1 LNLVRNLLGIPDW
14 SDQTR
19 TLLSLFFAKIY
30 DDWNRTDCAEI
41 KKLELRLGIR
51 LKSLD
56 VLGTLIEASSTLS
69 QTFHIDLPHSVYLA
83 DGVDPYH
90 LVPPGIAGTL
100 PTIIT
105 PNVQL
110 ETSSTSQLQTTPY
123 PKPNSPSPKF
133 MFLLKLL
140 HRPGSRMTEAFSSKN
155 LPSGVSLKINRFPCK
170 PENGTLFKDITS
182 QLMMNHGVEVEI
194 EESSVSRVKS
204 SHFAVAIERWIV
216 WSRQDIV
223 ATCKTISKE
232 KALGSITS
240 SVAPSS
246 GAATDVIETSSV
258 VKIDLFEPFSR
269 SRIFDIPVR
278 GANCLHHEAFDLRV
292 FLETR
297 STPFSTGRFPLDD
310 WRCPMCSA
318 QCTPEKL
325 VKDGFLVEV
334 REHLQASNQLNTRSI
349 IVDHSG
355 NWQRVTEDP
364 VHAVVLDL
372 ES

>member
-1 LNLVRNLLGIPDW
+1 MNLVRNLLEIPDW

-19 TLLSLFFAKIY
+19 TFLSIFFAKIY
-30 DDWNRTDCAEI
+30 DDWDKTDCAEI
-41 KKLELRLGIR
+41 KKLEFQLGIR

-56 VLGTLIEASSTLS
+56 VLGTLREASSTLS
-69 QTFHIDLPHSVYLA
+69 QMFPIDLPHSVYLA

-90 LVPPGIAGTL
+90 LVPPGMAGTL

-110 ETSSTSQLQTTPY
+110 ETPCTGQPQTTP
-123 PKPNSPSPKF
+123 NSEPDSRSPKY

-140 HRPGSRMTEAFSSKN
+140 HRPGSRTTEAFSSKD

-182 QLMMNHGVEVEI
+182 QLMIHHGIEVEI
-194 EESSVSRVKS
+194 DETSVSRGKI

-223 ATCKTISKE
+223 ETCKTIPKE

-240 SVAPSS
+240 SLAPTS

-258 VKIDLFEPFSR
+258 IKINLFEPFSR

-278 GANCLHHEAFDLRV
+278 GANCLHHDAFDLRV

-297 STPFSTGRFPLDD
+297 STPFSTDRLPLVD
-310 WRCPMCSA
+310 WRCPICSA

-334 REHLQASNQLNTRSI
+334 REHLQARNQLNTRSI
-349 IVDHSG
+349 IVDHRG
-355 NWQRVTEDP
+355 NWQRVMENA